1 MDDVKDVVKG
11 FLQFLFEE
19 KKASVGLR
27 MSIDNMGMDYGMN
40 FVHAPPLKWAGVHVC
55 LIYAEQ
61 KLYLAIQNVPNFNSW
76 SMEKIQ
82 SIFFSNVLLGT
93 SMIKVKRYLIRP
105 RVTNIWKGSITIFAR
120 QSTSN

>member
-1 MDDVKDVVKG
+1 MDPQVLFNFYGIEFFVLDDVKDVVKG

-40 FVHAPPLKWAGVHVC
+40 FVHAPPLKWVGVHVC
-55 LIYAEQ
+55 LIYAER

-82 SIFFSNVLLGT
+82 SIFFLECTLRNFYNQSKTLSN
-93 SMIKVKRYLIRP
+93 
-105 RVTNIWKGSITIFAR
+105 
-120 QSTSN
+120 